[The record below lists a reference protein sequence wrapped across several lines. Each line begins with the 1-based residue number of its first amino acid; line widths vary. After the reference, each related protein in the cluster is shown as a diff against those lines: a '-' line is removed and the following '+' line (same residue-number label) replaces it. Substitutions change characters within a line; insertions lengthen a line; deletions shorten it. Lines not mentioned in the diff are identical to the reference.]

1 MIPNLYICSTY
12 YHVLVTLCKVMEGKQ
27 RTDVVLCDDIPEAK
41 TLMESLIHAGC
52 FSNVFY
58 FDKNRVQEYLGKN
71 KFDWIF
77 LQHRRSRR
85 EIEKEFKL
93 DLRRYQN
100 IYIYHDDILLGH
112 YLNDIRHSYHLLED
126 SQDFYKVIQNTPFAR
141 CLPQHSV
148 KYKLRRFLR
157 SGYFP
162 LGQSP
167 YVIDIEVNDKN
178 GLAIRHKHL
187 VELPKDKL
195 FAEVGEEERNLIFK
209 IFMSDEE
216 VSLLQTPHSLL
227 LLTQPLFI
235 DGYVESAEDQDA
247 IYSNLIQDFKASGHF
262 VIIKQHPRDYGCYA
276 YMHTAPSLKATFP
289 IEVLNFSSTN
299 LDCVVTISSTAIRQI
314 KFASNKIVLGIDKLR
329 EIERRVK

>member
-12 YHVLVTLCKVMEGKQ
+12 YHVLVTLCKVMESKQ
-27 RTDVVLCDDIPEAK
+27 RTDIVLCDDIPEAK

-195 FAEVGEEERNLIFK
+195 FASVGEAERHTIYD
-209 IFMSDEE
+209 IFMRDT
-216 VSLLQTPHSLL
+216 LPCPFPPHAAL
-227 LLTQPLFI
+227 LLTQPLWR
-235 DGYVESAEDQDA
+235 DGYVESPEEQKSMYLRIARKYIPSDA
-247 IYSNLIQDFKASGHF
+247 VL
-262 VIIKQHPRDYGCYA
+262 VIKPHPRDECDYRVIF
-276 YMHTAPSLKATFP
+276 PSALIIDKNLP
-289 IEVLNFSSTN
+289 VEILNYNSQVHF
-299 LDCVVTISSTAIRQI
+299 DIAVTLFSTALSGIHFADRKVEVATQKDLLI
-314 KFASNKIVLGIDKLR
+314 K
-329 EIERRVK
+329 VK